1 MVVVAVIGGS
11 EEEELTAGTGIETLA
26 RRLCQ
31 RSKAVVLED
40 NLREASVKGSPHD
53 GTLSRRHRGRHQDS
67 TLTAESQSFCL
78 LSLYLLVGETPR
90 ALYLHMERFA
100 EEEDVALC
108 RERHAFPR
116 QRALHTEEVRVLTLD
131 EEPAG
136 VVGKIAF
143 PVVELARTEEHL
155 VVVVEFEE
163 DAGVF
168 GFTIGIGV
176 LTLHSSVVE
185 SGEEGLEGVSAAGL
199 EAVED
204 ITEMKGEAVGD
215 EEDGMEVVGHE
226 LEGDALQLRE
236 TGEHALPVV
245 NDGVTEGCRHRM
257 GRVRIAI
264 GLVHV
269 AHDVTKEG
277 QATLRDHRYQV
288 DTAGQVVVTFHSAR
302 HRVFLV
308 TGEKLPS
315 SSCFFIH
322 VFRGFDL
329 QQR

>member
-1 MVVVAVIGGS
+1 MSVANARDVCGICQGTSHRRSFTQAPGNVIQNKAFVTGDGMVVVAVIGGS

-136 VVGKIAF
+136 
-143 PVVELARTEEHL
+143 
-155 VVVVEFEE
+155 
-163 DAGVF
+163 
-168 GFTIGIGV
+168 
-176 LTLHSSVVE
+176 
-185 SGEEGLEGVSAAGL
+185 
-199 EAVED
+199 
-204 ITEMKGEAVGD
+204 
-215 EEDGMEVVGHE
+215 
-226 LEGDALQLRE
+226 
-236 TGEHALPVV
+236 
-245 NDGVTEGCRHRM
+245 GCRQDS
-257 GRVRIAI
+257 V
-264 GLVHV
+264 
-269 AHDVTKEG
+269 
-277 QATLRDHRYQV
+277 
-288 DTAGQVVVTFHSAR
+288 
-302 HRVFLV
+302 
-308 TGEKLPS
+308 
-315 SSCFFIH
+315 SSCRAGPH
-322 VFRGFDL
+322 GGAPCRCS
-329 QQR
+329 